1 MPDNTILIVDDD
13 RTVIRLCQ
21 HILHRAGYQTLEA
34 MDATSALHILERQ
47 KVDLLLS
54 DIRMPVIDGFELV
67 ARAKKLVP
75 GLPVLAMTGF
85 GSVENAIQ
93 ALHRGVDG
101 LLLKPFEN
109 TSELVEAVQSVL
121 EESRQRSDAAR
132 LRVLRPLL
140 DVNQQLFT
148 EPSPQALET
157 LIIHTICQ
165 LFQAEYTGIYLFV
178 ADGGARK
185 LDRAM
190 ESEPLNIPAQ
200 LRDMD
205 FYSIYKQ
212 FVMNDEPFIY
222 SAPEPLDPGSG
233 LILIREMGFQSMMVA
248 PVLWS
253 NTHIVLVTGRKIGGE
268 RFTTADLEMFI
279 IFARQSVVAL
289 ENARLYSEL
298 NENMRRVEESH
309 RALVQAE
316 KMAAVGRLV
325 ASLAHE
331 INNPLQA
338 VRNCLHLASRH
349 AQLNPQC
356 QHYLDLSEGELDRL
370 SGTVRRMLDFYR
382 PGGVEAETIHI
393 QQILEKVLALID
405 PQLREQGIQVH
416 FTVTGEKAP
425 VLAVSNQIQQ
435 VIFNL
440 LMNSMDAM
448 EESTL
453 QFTDEITKQIW
464 VDLERDEKN
473 VILRIE
479 DSGHGLSE
487 EIKGH
492 LFEPFVST
500 KRHGTGLGLAVS
512 YEIIERHQGRLSVIP
527 SRHGEGA
534 CFELTLPAKV
544 EVEDVQDIA
553 R

>member
-34 MDATSALHILERQ
+34 TDATTALHILEVQ

-54 DIRMPVIDGFELV
+54 DIRMPIMDGFELV
-67 ARAKKLVP
+67 ARAKKIVP

-109 TSELVEAVQSVL
+109 TSELVDAVQSVL

-132 LRVLRPLL
+132 LRALRPLFE
-140 DVNQQLFT
+140 VTEQLLSETST
-148 EPSPQALET
+148 ERLMD
-157 LIIHTICQ
+157 LIYDSIIN
-165 LFQAEYTGIYLFV
+165 LFQARFAGIFRLARFDGIYRLNRLKITSAFRPEIP
-178 ADGGARK
+178 DGEELYTLYRLYAFK
-185 LDRAM
+185 
-190 ESEPLNIPAQ
+190 
-200 LRDMD
+200 
-205 FYSIYKQ
+205 
-212 FVMNDEPFIY
+212 DEPFVC
-222 SAPEPLDPGSG
+222 SAKDTKGPGDLPE
-233 LILIREMGFQSMMVA
+233 ILRYLNLETAMVA
-248 PVLWS
+248 PMLHES
-253 NTHIVLVTGRKIGGE
+253 TNIVLVVARETGSVC
-268 RFTTADLEMFI
+268 FTAADMETFV
-279 IFARQSVVAL
+279 IFARQAAVAL

-298 NENMRRVEESH
+298 KENMRRVEESH

-325 ASLAHE
+325 ASMAHE

-338 VRNCLHLASRH
+338 VRNCLHLASRQP
-349 AQLNPQC
+349 QLNPQC
-356 QHYLDLSEGELDRL
+356 EHYLDLSKGELDRL
-370 SGTVRRMLDFYR
+370 SGTVQRMLDFYR
-382 PGGVEAETIHI
+382 PSGMEADEILI

-416 FTVTGEKAP
+416 LTVTGEKIP

-440 LMNSMDAM
+440 LMNSMDAL
-448 EESTL
+448 ETLDESSL
-453 QFTDEITKQIW
+453 RANGEKIKEIW
-464 VDLERDEKN
+464 VDLERDEQN
-473 VILRIE
+473 VILRVE
-479 DSGHGLSE
+479 DSGYGLAE
-487 EIKGH
+487 EVKGH
-492 LFEPFVST
+492 MFEPFVSN
-500 KRHGTGLGLAVS
+500 KQHGTGLGLAVS

-534 CFELTLPAKV
+534 CFEITIPAKF
-544 EVEDVQDIA
+544 EVENG
-553 R
+553 